1 MTPTRAAVLADRGL
15 LRLGGE
21 DRIAFLQGLVSN
33 DVAPTAGDRAV
44 YAAFLTPQGKFLH
57 DLFVARIGE
66 AVFLDCEAGRR
77 DDLLQRLMRHR
88 LRSRIEITDVTGT
101 LAVAVAFGGEE
112 TASDQPGAAK
122 PFGGGIAYVDPR
134 IAAAGWRF
142 VLPRAEAIADLRG
155 AGFEIVE
162 PIAYDRW
169 RLTLGLPDGSRDIA
183 VDKDVL
189 LECGFDELN
198 GVDWQKGCYLGQEV
212 TARTK
217 YRGLVKKRLLPVE
230 VTGPAPA
237 SGTPIVLAGRAV
249 GEIRSGAGDLAMAM
263 LRLDSLEAAA
273 AGEEGGALSAGDA
286 RLTPRK
292 PAWMRL

>member
-1 MTPTRAAVLADRGL
+1 MRPTRAAVLAERGL

-33 DVAPTAGDRAV
+33 DVAPAAEHRAV

-57 DLFVARIGE
+57 DLFVTGIGE
-66 AVFLDCEAGRR
+66 ALFLDCEAWRR

-88 LRSRIEITDVTGT
+88 LRSRIEITDVTET
-101 LAVAVAFGGEE
+101 LAVAVAFDGEE
-112 TASDQPGAAK
+112 TASEQPGAAK
-122 PFGGGIAYVDPR
+122 PFGGGIAYADPR
-134 IAAAGWRF
+134 VAAAGWRF
-142 VLPRAEAIADLRG
+142 VLPRAEAIADLRR
-155 AGFEIVE
+155 AGFELVE

-169 RLTLGLPDGSRDIA
+169 RLALGLPDGSRDIA
-183 VDKDVL
+183 VERDVL
-189 LECGFDELN
+189 LECGFEELN
-198 GVDWQKGCYLGQEV
+198 GVDWRKGCYLGQEV

-230 VTGPAPA
+230 LTGPAPA
-237 SGTPIVLAGRAV
+237 SGTPILLAGREV
-249 GEIRSGAGDLAMAM
+249 GEIRSASGDLAMAM
-263 LRLDSLEAAA
+263 LRLDGLAAA
-273 AGEEGGALSAGDA
+273 AGDEEGALTAGDA

>member
-1 MTPTRAAVLADRGL
+1 MRPTRAAVLAERGL

-33 DVAPTAGDRAV
+33 DVAPAGEHRAV

-57 DLFVARIGE
+57 DLFIAGIGE
-66 AVFLDCEAGRR
+66 ALFLDCEAWRR

-88 LRSRIEITDVTGT
+88 LRSRIEITDVTET
-101 LAVAVAFGGEE
+101 LAVAVAFDGEE
-112 TASDQPGAAK
+112 TASEQPGAAK
-122 PFGGGIAYVDPR
+122 PFGGGIAYADPR
-134 IAAAGWRF
+134 VAAAGWRF
-142 VLPRAEAIADLRG
+142 VLPRAEAIADLQR
-155 AGFEIVE
+155 AGFELVE

-169 RLTLGLPDGSRDIA
+169 RLALGLPDGSRDIA

-189 LECGFDELN
+189 LECGFEELN
-198 GVDWQKGCYLGQEV
+198 GVDWRKGCYLGQEV

-230 VTGPAPA
+230 LTGPAPA
-237 SGTPIVLAGRAV
+237 SGTPILLAGREV
-249 GEIRSGAGDLAMAM
+249 GEIRSASGDLAMAM
-263 LRLDSLEAAA
+263 LRLDGLAAA
-273 AGEEGGALSAGDA
+273 AGDEEGALTAGDA
-286 RLTPRK
+286 RLTPRM

>member
-1 MTPTRAAVLADRGL
+1 MRPTRAAVLAERGL

-33 DVAPTAGDRAV
+33 DVAPAAEHRAV

-57 DLFVARIGE
+57 DLFVTGIGE
-66 AVFLDCEAGRR
+66 ALFLDCEAWRR

-88 LRSRIEITDVTGT
+88 LRSRIEITDVTET
-101 LAVAVAFGGEE
+101 LAVAVAFDGEE
-112 TASDQPGAAK
+112 TASEQPGAAK
-122 PFGGGIAYVDPR
+122 PFGGGIAYADPR
-134 IAAAGWRF
+134 VAAAGWRF
-142 VLPRAEAIADLRG
+142 VLPRAEAIADLQR
-155 AGFEIVE
+155 AGFELVE

-169 RLTLGLPDGSRDIA
+169 RLALGLPDGSRDIA
-183 VDKDVL
+183 VERDVL
-189 LECGFDELN
+189 LECGFEELN
-198 GVDWQKGCYLGQEV
+198 GVDWRKGCYLGQEV

-230 VTGPAPA
+230 LTGPAPV
-237 SGTPIVLAGRAV
+237 SGTPILLAGREV
-249 GEIRSGAGDLAMAM
+249 GEIRSASGDLAMAM
-263 LRLDSLEAAA
+263 MRLDGLAAA
-273 AGEEGGALSAGDA
+273 AGDEEGALTAGDA